1 MRTRVWGSAAVAACL
16 SISAWQVARAQTV
29 HYEGGVSVSSG
40 NYIFTER
47 TTSWTFTNGLALG
60 AGPFTFRATVPLY
73 SQNTTLIAGTGTGPV
88 PTGGSSS
95 GAVADSVAARGGNH
109 QGGMRQG
116 IAATPA
122 LLSSHSVE
130 VPSTAVTGYELAAGD
145 PLVSMSIALT
155 GTSPVS
161 LTLGAGVKLPFTDTT
176 SFGTGEWDYGGS
188 ASLSYRLGY
197 TSSLGVNLGY
207 WHLGDLPNL
216 ELNDPLMGSVSFAYL
231 SPSGWGGLLSLSG
244 ATSAIPEFAAPA
256 YAGATITRVS
266 GAGTV
271 GLHASVGLTESAP
284 DFTLGVSW
292 RVGLAR

>member
-1 MRTRVWGSAAVAACL
+1 MGQDVAAPGTL
-16 SISAWQVARAQTV
+16 FA
-29 HYEGGVSVSSG
+29 
-40 NYIFTER
+40 
-47 TTSWTFTNGLALG
+47 
-60 AGPFTFRATVPLY
+60 AGPVA
-73 SQNTTLIAGTGTGPV
+73 V
-88 PTGGSSS
+88 PT
-95 GAVADSVAARGGNH
+95 
-109 QGGMRQG
+109 
-116 IAATPA
+116 
-122 LLSSHSVE
+122 
-130 VPSTAVTGYELAAGD
+130 TAVTGYEFAAGD

-161 LTLGAGVKLPFTDTT
+161 LTLGAGVKLPLTDTT

-188 ASLSYRLGY
+188 ASLTYRLGY
-197 TSSLGVNLGY
+197 TSSLGVDLGY

-216 ELNDPLMGSVSFAYL
+216 ELNDPLMGSISVGYL

-244 ATSAIPEFAAPA
+244 ATSAISEFAAPA
-256 YAGATITRVS
+256 YAGATITRVR

>member
-1 MRTRVWGSAAVAACL
+1 MRISAWGSALAVAVL
-16 SISAWQVARAQTV
+16 SAGVWQITHAQTV

-73 SQNTTLIAGTGTGPV
+73 SQNTTLIAGTGSGPV

-95 GAVADSVAARGGNH
+95 GIVADSVAARGGKG
-109 QGGMRQG
+109 QGGMGQDV
-116 IAATPA
+116 AAPA
-122 LLSSHSVE
+122 MLLAAGPVD

-145 PLVSMSIALT
+145 PLVSMSIAVT
-155 GTSPVS
+155 GASPVS
-161 LTLGAGVKLPFTDTT
+161 LTFGAGVKLPLTDTT
-176 SFGTGEWDYGGS
+176 SFGTGEWDYGGT

-197 TSSLGVNLGY
+197 TSSLGVDLGY

-231 SPSGWGGLLSLSG
+231 SPSGWGGLLSVSG
-244 ATSAIPEFAAPA
+244 ATSAISEFAAPA

-266 GAGTV
+266 DGGTV

-292 RVGLAR
+292 RVGLLR